1 MAATNLKKT
10 LFDVSH
16 VSENYDQL
24 VLPFFYSLLLFMIFL
39 LLVAFV
45 YYELS
50 FTRSICL
57 LWPFFYSF
65 RLFRQLMLLRQQ
77 GFGYWHS
84 KHLPLFAFTLWID
97 GCDSIMD
104 KQRWKI
110 QGRGPFYSWQRGLDV
125 KNSIWDALIWGFVNT
140 YYFKIFHV

>member
-1 MAATNLKKT
+1 MWICGGHQFDKKNLVWC
-10 LFDVSH
+10 VSCFRKLR
-16 VSENYDQL
+16 SI
-24 VLPFFYSLLLFMIFL
+24 SITFL
-39 LLVAFV
+39 LLVSFV
-45 YYELS
+45 YDIS
-50 FTRSICL
+50 FICYVCL
-57 LWPFFYSF
+57 LAFFCSF